1 MEIHYEMEDWYFHK
15 YCIELIEFI
24 SRFMPPDD
32 PLGRNGPS
40 LEQFLKKK
48 AATAQP
54 SSSSSPA
61 MFGPGA
67 VALDQQPCPYGKKC
81 T

>member
-1 MEIHYEMEDWYFHK
+1 
-15 YCIELIEFI
+15 
-24 SRFMPPDD
+24 MPPDD

-48 AATAQP
+48 ASSAHASSSSP
-54 SSSSSPA
+54 SSSGGPA

>member
-1 MEIHYEMEDWYFHK
+1 
-15 YCIELIEFI
+15 
-24 SRFMPPDD
+24 MPPDD

-40 LEQFLKKK
+40 LEHFLKKK
-48 AATAQP
+48 ASSALA
-54 SSSSSPA
+54 SSSSSSAGPA

>member
-1 MEIHYEMEDWYFHK
+1 
-15 YCIELIEFI
+15 
-24 SRFMPPDD
+24 MPPDD

-40 LEQFLKKK
+40 LEQFLRKK
-48 AATAQP
+48 AAAAQP

>member
-1 MEIHYEMEDWYFHK
+1 
-15 YCIELIEFI
+15 
-24 SRFMPPDD
+24 MPPDD

-48 AATAQP
+48 EKTAP
-54 SSSSSPA
+54 SSPA

>member
-1 MEIHYEMEDWYFHK
+1 
-15 YCIELIEFI
+15 
-24 SRFMPPDD
+24 MPPDD

-48 AATAQP
+48 AAVAAHAQTAP
-54 SSSSSPA
+54 SSPA